1 MISLLL
7 LLSSLLAAMAE
18 DYPDPRIV
26 IVGPTGAGKSSL
38 AEALLGCDPT
48 DASDICMFEVCNG
61 LDSCTKN
68 TTAGTGA
75 WLGAGQQFTVNIC
88 AIKKSRNFYLI
99 LSQVVDTPGFGDS
112 NGNDNQYIEEM
123 MEVLDN
129 KLGYANTILL
139 VLEGSVPRFSN
150 SLYAMLR
157 QMTSIFGETWW
168 DFMMVGVRLVF
179 LSFPNSTNKMSF

>member
-1 MISLLL
+1 M
-7 LLSSLLAAMAE
+7 
-18 DYPDPRIV
+18 
-26 IVGPTGAGKSSL
+26 
-38 AEALLGCDPT
+38 
-48 DASDICMFEVCNG
+48 
-61 LDSCTKN
+61 
-68 TTAGTGA
+68 
-75 WLGAGQQFTVNIC
+75 
-88 AIKKSRNFYLI
+88 I

-168 DFMMVGVRLVF
+168 DFMMVGVRLVLMPF
-179 LSFPNSTNKMSF
+179 SI

>member
-7 LLSSLLAAMAE
+7 LLTPLLAARAE

-48 DASDICMFEVCNG
+48 DASDVCMFEVCNG

-68 TTAGTGA
+68 TTAGTGV
-75 WLGAGQQFTVNIC
+75 WLENSQQFTVNIC
-88 AIKKSRNFYLI
+88 DDKNKKISYGI

-157 QMTSIFGETWW
+157 QMTSIFGQTWW
-168 DFMMVGVRLVF
+168 EFMMVGVRLVF
-179 LSFPNSTNKMSF
+179 MFSFI

>member
-7 LLSSLLAAMAE
+7 LLTPLLAARAE

-48 DASDICMFEVCNG
+48 DASDVCMFEVCNG

-75 WLGAGQQFTVNIC
+75 WLGTGQQFKVNFCDDKNQKI
-88 AIKKSRNFYLI
+88 SYGI

-157 QMTSIFGETWW
+157 QMTSIFGQTWW
-168 DFMMVGVRLVF
+168 EFMMVGVRLVF
-179 LSFPNSTNKMSF
+179 MFSFI

>member
-1 MISLLL
+1 MISQFLLL
-7 LLSSLLAAMAE
+7 TSLLAASAE
-18 DYPDPRIV
+18 DLPDPRMV

-48 DASDICMFEVCNG
+48 DASDVCMFEVCNG

-75 WLGAGQQFTVNIC
+75 WLGSGQQFTVNIC
-88 AIKKSRNFYLI
+88 DNNNLGVYVGI

-168 DFMMVGVRLVF
+168 EFMMVGVR
-179 LSFPNSTNKMSF
+179 

>member
-7 LLSSLLAAMAE
+7 LLTPLLAARAE

-48 DASDICMFEVCNG
+48 DASDVCMFEVCNG

-75 WLGAGQQFTVNIC
+75 WLGTGQQFTVNFCDDKNQKI
-88 AIKKSRNFYLI
+88 SYGI

-123 MEVLDN
+123 MDVLDN

-157 QMTSIFGETWW
+157 QMTSIFGQTWW
-168 DFMMVGVRLVF
+168 KFMLVGVRF
-179 LSFPNSTNKMSF
+179 LS

>member
-1 MISLLL
+1 M
-7 LLSSLLAAMAE
+7 
-18 DYPDPRIV
+18 
-26 IVGPTGAGKSSL
+26 
-38 AEALLGCDPT
+38 
-48 DASDICMFEVCNG
+48 
-61 LDSCTKN
+61 
-68 TTAGTGA
+68 
-75 WLGAGQQFTVNIC
+75 
-88 AIKKSRNFYLI
+88 I

-157 QMTSIFGETWW
+157 QMTSIFGQTWW
-168 DFMMVGVRLVF
+168 KFMLVGVRF
-179 LSFPNSTNKMSF
+179 LS